1 LKLGVLTVLFQNE
14 PFEKMLDIVQGYG
27 LEAVELGTGN
37 YPGNSHCN
45 PDELLEDESK
55 LRNFKRALESRNLE
69 ISALSCHGNP
79 LHPDKQVARQYHET
93 WRKTILLAEKLGI
106 ERVNAFSGCPGDSE
120 NAKSPNWVTCAW
132 PPDYLDL
139 LNWQWSEKLI
149 PYWKKEARYA
159 SEHGIEKIA
168 FEMHPGFMVYNPE
181 TLLKLREAVGP
192 SIGANYDPSHLV
204 WQGIDP
210 VESIKL
216 LGKHHAIFHVHAKDV
231 YLDPSNIRINGVLDA
246 KPYHLVADRS
256 WTFRSVGY
264 GLSELDWKN
273 MVSALR
279 VIGYDYVL
287 SIEHEDI
294 LASPQEGFL
303 KAVNLL
309 KNCIFNESP
318 GEIWWA

>member
-14 PFEKMLDIVQGYG
+14 PFEAMLDIVKGYG

-120 NAKSPNWVTCAW
+120 NAKFPNWVTCAW

-149 PYWKKEARYA
+149 PYWKEEAGYA

-216 LGKHHAIFHVHAKDV
+216 LGKHDAIFHVHAKDV
-231 YLDPSNIRINGVLDA
+231 YLDPANIRVNGVLDA

-273 MVSALR
+273 IVSALM

-309 KNCIFNESP
+309 KNCIFSESP